1 MERDIADIK
10 EFVEDASLIRLD
22 SRYIMKFHKRRI
34 LHKDGPADI
43 YDAPISDNPYIT
55 IPIEDFV
62 KHDKKHHKEVCFKE
76 PQKRGRGNTRKKP
89 VIDAKGDKPYGH
101 NEPEEN
107 IWECD
112 DKVSMKNRPDFVTR
126 GEIALEKIVLHG

>member
-10 EFVEDASLIRLD
+10 EFVEDTSLIRLD
-22 SRYIMKFHKRRI
+22 SRDIMKLHKGRV

-43 YDAPISDNPYIT
+43 YDAPISNNPYIAV
-55 IPIEDFV
+55 PIEDLV

-76 PQKRGRGNTRKKP
+76 PQKRRGRNTREKP
-89 VIDAKGDKPYGH
+89 VIDPKGDKSYGY

-107 IWECD
+107 IWKCD
-112 DKVSMKNRPDFVTR
+112 DKVSMKNRPDFVTG
-126 GEIALEKIVLHG
+126 GEIALEKIVLHR